1 MVRHRLKNRRK
12 TPHYCA
18 LGVLLTGF
26 LLAFLLVHLSGTRA
40 ISAQTRDQCNSCC
53 ENAGYDEYYKEQ
65 CKLKCFRNP
74 DHCTG
79 GKGAR
84 STPHET
90 APAPKAATPPP
101 PAQPRAATPPP
112 PQPRMVAP
120 PPGEP
125 GMASPTPPA
134 QRKAAAFRWPNPLN
148 LVPGREADAA
158 AQILALNGIPPQNPN
173 FPRALATVQ
182 GILVEFARAN
192 PTGGSLP
199 TARLEQVIKQF
210 R

>member
-1 MVRHRLKNRRK
+1 MRHLFVKGNRRE
-12 TPHYCA
+12 PGPA
-18 LGVLLTGF
+18 LMLLLPIVATLFF
-26 LLAFLLVHLSGTRA
+26 LIHVSGPIA
-40 ISAQTRDQCNSCC
+40 LSAQTRDQCNSCC

-84 STPHET
+84 SAAPET
-90 APAPKAATPPP
+90 APAPKAATPPA

-112 PQPRMVAP
+112 AQPRATAP

-125 GMASPTPPA
+125 GAISPAPPA
-134 QRKAAAFRWPNPLN
+134 QRKAAAFRWPNPLSI
-148 LVPGREADAA
+148 VPGREADAA
-158 AQILALNGIPPQNPN
+158 AQILGLNGITPQNPN
-173 FPRALATVQ
+173 YPMALASVQ
-182 GILVEFARAN
+182 AILVEFARAN

>member
-1 MVRHRLKNRRK
+1 MVRHQLKKRRK
-12 TPHYCA
+12 TAPYRA
-18 LGVLLTGF
+18 LGVLLPGF
-26 LLAFLLVHLSGTRA
+26 LLAFLLIHLSGTSA
-40 ISAQTRDQCNSCC
+40 LSAQTRDQCNSCC

-84 STPHET
+84 SAAPET
-90 APAPKAATPPP
+90 APAPKVATPTS
-101 PAQPRAATPPP
+101 PAQPRAAMPPP
-112 PQPRMVAP
+112 PQPRAVAP

-125 GMASPTPPA
+125 GVTSPTPPA
-134 QRKAAAFRWPNPLN
+134 QRKAAAFRWPSPLS

-158 AQILALNGIPPQNPN
+158 AQILVLNGIPPQNPN
-173 FPRALATVQ
+173 FPMALASVQ